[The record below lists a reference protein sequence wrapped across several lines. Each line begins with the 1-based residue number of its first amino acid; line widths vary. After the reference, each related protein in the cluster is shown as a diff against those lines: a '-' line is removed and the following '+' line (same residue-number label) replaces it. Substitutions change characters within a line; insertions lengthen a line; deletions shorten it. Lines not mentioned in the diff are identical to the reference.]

1 MKESRFIELVN
12 LYVDHELTSADA
24 AELEAE
30 LQRAPARRAVLREYR
45 ALQRGCE
52 LLADVDRSLAPRT
65 AEAVRALRHR
75 RTEEG
80 TSSRVW
86 FGAWPWVAG
95 ATAAAVVAVVAV
107 FSLDRFNAQP
117 NAVGAV
123 VATADPAQRAVT
135 GGAGASTLEMLDV
148 AVPAAPT
155 ETKGL
160 RMRSLWMPASAE
172 RASAAGLVAVASS
185 DLSWMDDVRLPAV
198 RSPRPE
204 DLLFRERAV
213 PARAVEPM
221 PPSQRPLQATLEMTA
236 FQFQR

>member
-12 LYVDHELTSADA
+12 LCVDHELTSADA
-24 AELEAE
+24 AELEGE
-30 LQRAPARRAVLREYR
+30 LQRTPARRAVLREYR

-52 LLADVDRSLAPRT
+52 LLADADRSLAPRT

-75 RTEEG
+75 RTDDG
-80 TSSRVW
+80 ASSRGW
-86 FGAWPWVAG
+86 FGGWSWAAG

-107 FSLDRFNAQP
+107 LKLDRLNPQP
-117 NAVGAV
+117 NAAGVV
-123 VATADPAQRAVT
+123 VAVAESALPTVA
-135 GGAGASTLEMLDV
+135 GGASAARLEMLDV

-155 ETKGL
+155 ATKGL

-213 PARAVEPM
+213 PVRAVEPM